1 MKKIYYF
8 VIAALAAVSCTND
21 EHQTTTV
28 SGENTLRINASI
40 GEGKSTRAE
49 KLAWQENDQIGVF
62 VCNST
67 IDKPYLNNAERY
79 VNVSFRHT
87 GGGFIAGDIYLDET
101 PAEVF
106 AYYPYSASSS
116 TGTAVAIESST
127 QTDYLYGKAE
137 TPASISQKNVTV
149 AMKHALSQVVF
160 KIKKAPEYTEGPCV
174 LSSLKI
180 ENNDATNTFR
190 TAGTLNVATGEIT
203 GTSNMGVLTLIPGA
217 SLTLTS
223 EYQSVSSI
231 CLPVTATSGQNI
243 RAVFTIDGRNFKF
256 AFPAATTWAPS
267 TRNIYTL
274 SVTNSGLEIG
284 GGADGNTDGITIE
297 PWGEASGNDISL
309 VPIL

>member
-67 IDKPYLNNAERY
+67 IDKPYLNNAERS

-87 GGGFIAGDIYLDET
+87 GGGFIAGDIYLDVT

-116 TGTAVAIESST
+116 TGIAVAIES
-127 QTDYLYGKAE
+127 
-137 TPASISQKNVTV
+137 
-149 AMKHALSQVVF
+149 
-160 KIKKAPEYTEGPCV
+160 
-174 LSSLKI
+174 
-180 ENNDATNTFR
+180 
-190 TAGTLNVATGEIT
+190 
-203 GTSNMGVLTLIPGA
+203 
-217 SLTLTS
+217 
-223 EYQSVSSI
+223 
-231 CLPVTATSGQNI
+231 
-243 RAVFTIDGRNFKF
+243 
-256 AFPAATTWAPS
+256 
-267 TRNIYTL
+267 
-274 SVTNSGLEIG
+274 
-284 GGADGNTDGITIE
+284 
-297 PWGEASGNDISL
+297 
-309 VPIL
+309 